1 MRIIIDLEDQTTPAR
16 ITSSQGPA
24 VRAAVGQ
31 ARNAG
36 SARGAS
42 GTTRDTAR
50 RTSVGGPVRTAANDG
65 GSAPS
70 VGRGT
75 IRAARR
81 ASSVD
86 AGPAP
91 RTKGQSKK

>member
-1 MRIIIDLEDQTTPAR
+1 MRIIIELEDQTKPAR

-24 VRAAVGQ
+24 VGATVGQ

-36 SARGAS
+36 PARGAS
-42 GTTRDTAR
+42 GTTKDTAR

-70 VGRGT
+70 VAGGT

-81 ASSVD
+81 ASAVD

-91 RTKGQSKK
+91 RRKDRSKK

>member
-1 MRIIIDLEDQTTPAR
+1 VRIIIELEDQTTPAR
-16 ITSSQGPA
+16 ITSNQGPA
-24 VRAAVGQ
+24 VGLAVGQ

-42 GTTRDTAR
+42 GTI
-50 RTSVGGPVRTAANDG
+50 VGGPVRAAANDG

-70 VGRGT
+70 GAGGA
-75 IRAARR
+75 IRAARGTS
-81 ASSVD
+81 AVD

-91 RTKGQSKK
+91 RRKHQSKK